1 MDKEKSNT
9 EINAVIQDEV
19 VLVAEK
25 SVKKDKGPG
34 ETKKPVKKP
43 VKKVKD
49 TSESNKTASKDD
61 GSLIAKKTV
70 TQDQVLLASLK
81 LFSEK
86 GYFNTSLTDIKDA
99 VGIKTTS
106 GIYQHFKNKQAIAE
120 ALYGNI
126 LDSLS
131 ISIDDIRRRNRKA
144 SEQLREVVDL
154 LFKLTEDAP
163 EVVKFLLVVNIQE
176 ILPEEKPLIETTPFN
191 KIRRVIQNGI
201 KDGEIRSIDPLLAY
215 NYFFAIIKHTLSLVL
230 SGDLTKGASSY
241 QAQAWLAAWSSIV
254 KK

>member
-1 MDKEKSNT
+1 MENKTIAAKT
-9 EINAVIQDEV
+9 ATQDE
-19 VLVAEK
+19 
-25 SVKKDKGPG
+25 
-34 ETKKPVKKP
+34 
-43 VKKVKD
+43 
-49 TSESNKTASKDD
+49 
-61 GSLIAKKTV
+61 I
-70 TQDQVLLASLK
+70 LLASLK

-120 ALYGNI
+120 ELFDNI

-144 SEQLREVVDL
+144 SEQLREIVDL
-154 LFKLTEDAP
+154 LFNLTDEAP
-163 EVVKFLLVVNIQE
+163 EVVQFLLVVNRQE
-176 ILPEEKPLIETTPFN
+176 ILPEGKLLLETVPFN

-201 KDGEIRSIDPLLAY
+201 KDGEIRSMDPLLAY
-215 NYFFAIIKHTLSLVL
+215 NYFFGIISHTLSLVL
-230 SGDLTKGASSY
+230 SGALSKTADSY
-241 QAQAWLAAWSSIV
+241 QSQAWLAAWSSIA

>member
-1 MDKEKSNT
+1 MDNKNTAAKSAT
-9 EINAVIQDEV
+9 QDE
-19 VLVAEK
+19 
-25 SVKKDKGPG
+25 
-34 ETKKPVKKP
+34 
-43 VKKVKD
+43 
-49 TSESNKTASKDD
+49 
-61 GSLIAKKTV
+61 I
-70 TQDQVLLASLK
+70 LLASLK

-120 ALYGNI
+120 ELFDNI

-131 ISIDDIRRRNRKA
+131 VSIDDIRRRNRNA
-144 SEQLREVVDL
+144 SEQLREIVDL
-154 LFKLTEDAP
+154 LFNLTDEAP
-163 EVVKFLLVVNIQE
+163 EVVQFLLVVNRKE
-176 ILPEEKPLIETTPFN
+176 ILPEGKALVETVPFN

-215 NYFFAIIKHTLSLVL
+215 NYFFGIISHTLSLVL
-230 SGDLTKGASSY
+230 SGVLSKSADSY
-241 QAQAWLAAWSSIV
+241 QSQVWLVAWGSIA

>member
-1 MDKEKSNT
+1 MDMEKSNT
-9 EINAVIQDEV
+9 E
-19 VLVAEK
+19 EK
-25 SVKKDKGPG
+25 SLIHDEIVIVDEKSEKKDKLAG
-34 ETKKPVKKP
+34 ESKKPVKKP
-43 VKKVKD
+43 VKKIKD
-49 TSESNKTASKDD
+49 IPESKKVVSQDNDSAV
-61 GSLIAKKTV
+61 AKKTV

-106 GIYQHFKNKQAIAE
+106 GVYQHFKNKQAIAE

-144 SEQLREVVDL
+144 SDQLREVVDL
-154 LFKLTEDAP
+154 LFKLTDDAP
-163 EVVKFLLVVNIQE
+163 EVVKFLLVVNVQE
-176 ILPEEKPLIETTPFN
+176 ILPEEKPLIDTAPFN
-191 KIRRVIQNGI
+191 KIKRVIQNGI

-215 NYFFAIIKHTLSLVL
+215 NYFFGIIKHTLSLVL
-230 SGDLTKGASSY
+230 SGDLTKDANSY